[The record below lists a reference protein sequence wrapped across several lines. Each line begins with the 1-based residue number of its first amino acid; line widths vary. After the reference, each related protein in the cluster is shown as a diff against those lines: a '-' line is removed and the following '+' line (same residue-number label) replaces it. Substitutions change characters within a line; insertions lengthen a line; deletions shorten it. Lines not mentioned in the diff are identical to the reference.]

1 MLLAP
6 LMAGQ
11 LLLALMASLVPQ
23 RFFSLVTVVFTL
35 LAWQL
40 GVVIL
45 IVHCVRQA
53 LRRDRRATCRR
64 RPVDSTPLCSL
75 FAVLTLV

>member
-45 IVHCVRQA
+45 IVHCVRWA
-53 LRRDRRATCRR
+53 LLRNRRALCRR
-64 RPVDSTPLCSL
+64 RSVDSTPI
-75 FAVLTLV
+75 